1 MILIKS
7 KLFWKV
13 SRVLMNFKSFD
24 TCLQSK
30 NGEAD
35 SVCFAVF
42 YYKLV
47 TKSLSMLRNGHF
59 RGLVSRGGFFW
70 SWNRQQKW
78 QFDYKI
84 TLKGAKWAFSMASI
98 WRVLFQGTEFC
109 QKNFL
114 NTPYFGAFFLL
125 IVQAVFLN
133 TEIWICDFSVNFWK
147 YGYIWGV
154 FVGYQLER

>member
-7 KLFWKV
+7 KLFWKA

-35 SVCFAVF
+35 SICFAVF
-42 YYKLV
+42 YYKSV
-47 TKSLSMLRNGHF
+47 TKSLSMLRNSHF
-59 RGLVSRGGFFW
+59 RGLVSRGVFFF
-70 SWNRQQKW
+70 SWNHLRKW

-98 WRVLFQGTEFC
+98 WRVLFQGTKFC

-114 NTPYFGAFFLL
+114 NTPYFRVLFLL
-125 IVQAVFLN
+125 IVQTAFLSA
-133 TEIWICDFSVNFWK
+133 ELRICDFSVNFWK
-147 YGYIWGV
+147 HGCILGV
-154 FVGYQLER
+154 FVGYQLEG